1 MFLRPKVRHKDGK
14 EHRREPPP
22 HLRWTAMLCNK
33 IRLPDQPPPRIAPDV
48 IVETE

>member
-22 HLRWTAMLCNK
+22 HLRWTA
-33 IRLPDQPPPRIAPDV
+33 
-48 IVETE
+48 IVVQQDPSARPTTTKDCT